1 MLNLNRHHK
10 PRQVLRFIY
19 PNLWN
24 NWGKQSHKKGEERQ
38 LVGLWAKW
46 HYQWVAHHCEYSAF
60 VIQSTVLGQ
69 RTWSCYGWHASML
82 QNTIAI
88 LNTCWVIHSITF
100 YCIFHM
106 PSGMY
111 IVKELLWQFVLIVT
125 YISSTH
131 KCIYS
136 HPDINNI

>member
-1 MLNLNRHHK
+1 MLNRNRHRK

-24 NWGKQSHKKGEERQ
+24 NWGKQSQNKAEEKQ
-38 LVGLWAKW
+38 LVGLWATI
-46 HYQWVAHHCEYSAF
+46 QWVAHHCEYKVL

-69 RTWSCYGWHASML
+69 QTWSCFGWYASML

-88 LNTCWVIHSITF
+88 LNACWVIHSIKF
-100 YCIFHM
+100 FCILLM

>member
-1 MLNLNRHHK
+1 MLNRNRHHK

-24 NWGKQSHKKGEERQ
+24 NWGKQSQNKAEEKQ
-38 LVGLWAKW
+38 LVGLWATI
-46 HYQWVAHHCEYSAF
+46 QWVAHHCEYSIL

-69 RTWSCYGWHASML
+69 QIWSCYGWYASML

-88 LNTCWVIHSITF
+88 LNACWVIHRIKF
-100 YCIFHM
+100 FCILHM

-111 IVKELLWQFVLIVT
+111 IVKELLWQFVLIVN
-125 YISSTH
+125 YISFTH

-136 HPDINNI
+136 HPDTHNI